1 MGRTIAI
8 HAELDGNRRGER
20 TVMEGQETAMAVR
33 HTNKTVTMEY
43 RELPGYAFHSQYPA
57 NSVTGAF
64 ATYQA
69 FDCRIY

>member
-20 TVMEGQETAMAVR
+20 TVMAVR